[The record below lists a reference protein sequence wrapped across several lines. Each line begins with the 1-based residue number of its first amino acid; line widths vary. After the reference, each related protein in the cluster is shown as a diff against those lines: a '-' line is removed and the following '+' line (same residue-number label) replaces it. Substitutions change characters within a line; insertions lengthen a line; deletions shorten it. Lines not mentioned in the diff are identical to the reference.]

1 MPLFGDPARWPHDD
15 LIGWSDPAD
24 VDAAVVVEA
33 YGTGV
38 FPMPVQDVMGW
49 WSPVARGVLPL
60 DGLRVSRS
68 LRKTAKRYRITVDRA
83 FTQVIDRCAD
93 PSREGAW
100 IDRRIRELYAELHAA
115 GIVHSVE
122 AWDDADR
129 LVGGLYG
136 VALGGLFAGESM
148 FHDPEHGRDASK
160 AALIGL
166 VDVLRGA
173 GRPQERLL
181 DVQWRTDHLATLGV
195 VEVPRAAYLARLD
208 QALGLPGVD
217 WGSAPR

>member
-1 MPLFGDPARWPHDD
+1 MTLFGDPDRWPDDD

-33 YGTGV
+33 YGSGV
-38 FPMPVQDVMGW
+38 FPMPVEDVMGW
-49 WSPVARGVLPL
+49 WSPVARGILPL

-68 LRKTAKRYRITVDRA
+68 LRKTAKRYRITVDEA
-83 FTQVIDRCAD
+83 FVEVIARCAD
-93 PSREGAW
+93 PRREGAW
-100 IDRRIRELYAELHAA
+100 IDGRVRELYAELHAA

-122 AWDDADR
+122 AWDAEGR

-136 VALGGLFAGESM
+136 VSLGGLFAGESM

-166 VDVLRGA
+166 VERLRAA
-173 GRPQERLL
+173 GDADDRLL

-195 VEVPRAAYLARLD
+195 VEVPRPDYLESLD
-208 QALGLPGVD
+208 RALGVGGVE
-217 WGSAPR
+217 WGSSPR

>member
-1 MPLFGDPARWPHDD
+1 MPLFGDPARWPDDD
-15 LIGWSDPAD
+15 LIGWSDPD
-24 VDAAVVVEA
+24 EVDAMVVVEA
-33 YGTGV
+33 YGSGV
-38 FPMPVQDVMGW
+38 FPMPVQEVMGW
-49 WSPVARGVLPL
+49 WSPMDRGVLPL

-68 LRKTAKRYRITVDRA
+68 LRKTAKRYRITVDQA
-83 FTQVIDRCAD
+83 FAEVIARCAD
-93 PSREGAW
+93 PAREGAW
-100 IDRRIRELYAELHAA
+100 IDGRIRELYAELHAA

-122 AWDDADR
+122 AWDGEGR

-166 VDVLRGA
+166 VERLRAA
-173 GRPQERLL
+173 GHPEQRLL

-195 VEVPRAAYLARLD
+195 EELPRSAYLARLD
-208 QALGLPGVD
+208 RALAVPPVA
-217 WGSAPR
+217 WS